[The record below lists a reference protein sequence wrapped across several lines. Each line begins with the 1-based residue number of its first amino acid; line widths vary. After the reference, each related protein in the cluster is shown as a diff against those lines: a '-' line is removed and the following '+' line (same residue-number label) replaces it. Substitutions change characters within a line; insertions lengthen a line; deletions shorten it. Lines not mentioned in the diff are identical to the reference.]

1 MAGQRTSGYL
11 LLLPFLLL
19 VAYAFALG
27 LYTLRHE
34 SRARALLVEESTAKQ
49 MSLQAAHLQ
58 MSLANSQKA
67 GLHAMVRSQ
76 ISELGANP
84 HLRVA
89 LFVDDR
95 NRVLASTRLELIGK
109 PLEEAWPL
117 FAQPPYTERSQQA
130 QKDWTGSVDLS
141 EDRGQMV
148 GCYPVFLDGD
158 ASPRRVGLLFL
169 QHDLTSL
176 KATSRHEAE
185 RTVVKTSVLF
195 LFLALAMGSLFHVV
209 LGRRLQKLAD
219 DVRNQMGVTPSAQ
232 SEHPKTDALGN
243 LGLAIDELAAEI
255 GRNRQRLEENE
266 ERFQT
271 LIERSPD
278 AIVVHREGQ
287 LVFINP
293 AGVSM
298 LGYERAEELQGRS
311 MDALIPSSEEEET
324 LTGVPA
330 NATAASEVEW
340 LHRSGRKVLGEVV
353 AFPLVFDGKPAV
365 VSIVRDVTE
374 RKAVQT
380 RLQAADRMVSLGTL
394 AAGVAHEINNPLS
407 FMLSNL
413 RFIDDELRTLM
424 EEGQSLSGERGKEV
438 WEALQETL
446 VGGNRVN
453 DIVRDLKTFARSN
466 EERQGQVN
474 VHAVLDL
481 CANIARSELRHRAR
495 LVKDYGTIPLVL
507 ANESRLGQVFLNLIV
522 NAAQAIPEGSDV
534 KTNEVRITTTQDAQ
548 GWAVVAVKDSGVGI
562 PPENLA
568 RLFDPFFTTK
578 PAGVGTGLGLSIC
591 HGIIVALG
599 GRITVESEPGKGST
613 FRVFLPPA
621 GGGAPNPVG
630 EPPTVPSSGA
640 SGKQREVS

>member
-1 MAGQRTSGYL
+1 MAGQRTRGYL

-19 VAYAFALG
+19 VAYAVALG
-27 LYTLRHE
+27 LHTLRHE
-34 SRARALLVEESTAKQ
+34 GNARLLGVEESTAKKVTLRMARMQ
-49 MSLQAAHLQ
+49 MALARNLKSGQLAA
-58 MSLANSQKA
+58 
-67 GLHAMVRSQ
+67 VRAR
-76 ISELGANP
+76 ISELGADP
-84 HLRVA
+84 HVRVA
-89 LFVDDR
+89 LLVDDQDL
-95 NRVLASTRLELIGK
+95 VLASTRLELIGK
-109 PLEEAWPL
+109 PLQEAWPEL
-117 FAQPPYTERSQQA
+117 AQPPYTERA
-130 QKDWTGSVDLS
+130 AHARTDWTGSVDVS
-141 EDRGQMV
+141 PDGGQLV
-148 GCYPVFLDGD
+148 GSYPVFLNPDTT
-158 ASPRRVGLLFL
+158 PPRVGLLFL
-169 QHDLTSL
+169 QHDLLAL
-176 KATSRHEAE
+176 KAASRQETQ
-185 RTVVKTSVLF
+185 RTVVQATF
-195 LFLALAMGSLFHVV
+195 LFLLLAAGIGVLFHVI

-219 DVRNQMGVTPSAQ
+219 DVRNQMGVAPSAQ
-232 SEHPKTDALGN
+232 SELPRTDALGN

-278 AIVVHREGQ
+278 AILIHREGQ

-298 LGYERAEELQGRS
+298 LGYERAEELQGRP
-311 MDALIPSSEEEET
+311 MEALLPSSDEEET
-324 LTGVPA
+324 LTGAPLE
-330 NATAASEVEW
+330 AASAAAEVEW
-340 LHRSGRKVLGEVV
+340 QHRSGRKVLGEVV

-380 RLQAADRMVSLGTL
+380 RLRAADRMVSLGTL

-413 RFIDDELRTLM
+413 RFIDDELRALM
-424 EEGQSLSGERGKEV
+424 EEGQSLASERGREV
-438 WEALQETL
+438 REALQETL

-453 DIVRDLKTFARSN
+453 DIVKDLKTFARSN
-466 EERQGQVN
+466 EERYGQVN
-474 VHAVLDL
+474 VHEVLDL

-495 LVKDYGTIPLVL
+495 LVKEYGTLPPVL

-522 NAAQAIPEGSDV
+522 NAAQAIPEGGDV
-534 KTNEVRITTTQDAQ
+534 KANEVRLTTTQDAQ
-548 GWAVVAVKDSGVGI
+548 GWAVVAVKDTGTGI
-562 PPENLA
+562 SPENLG

-599 GRITVESEPGKGST
+599 GRITVESELGKGST

-621 GGGAPNPVG
+621 GGGAVAALPEQTPV
-630 EPPTVPSSGA
+630 A
-640 SGKQREVS
+640 SEQKRPEAS